1 MATSLIS
8 KAGAALLKK
17 GVSKLTEK
25 EAKSLIGSMDNR
37 LVQFQGKNLNRN
49 DVIAINKARRALL
62 KNKGILSEMNLKY
75 PGVFS
80 GKGSVQAAVDKA
92 VGTIRDMG
100 KKANLDKGNLKAA
113 QASAKEKATDVKS
126 KFPLTLGEINKR
138 AARKKTFQQGPL
150 TKTQEAAMKA
160 GKGIGSKGQ
169 VVDVRS
175 RGQKVGQ
182 AVTDAAKTQGQF
194 LKNVANLP
202 GKVVNLITG
211 KSGKVKTNVKN
222 LSEKDA
228 LTIAKN
234 DAIRKLKGRAV
245 PIVGARKAQKAAFL
259 KLINSVDSLKDLKVL
274 REIAAKDPIMKRIVN
289 DNKSKFKRFM
299 LKGQKLAVGVSGFA
313 LLEAVLNPR
322 KVAKADLTTEE
333 KLVRD
338 TKRNVSSVSKP
349 RKVNNRKAPIV
360 KLSDIKKAGIT
371 GGTASQRL
379 TAFMNM
385 YEYDAEKGRYVK
397 RKRNLVSRVKGVNE
411 IMANAKRG

>member
-80 GKGSVQAAVDKA
+80 GKGPVQAAVNKA
-92 VGTIRDMG
+92 VG
-100 KKANLDKGNLKAA
+100 KKTDLDKGNLKAA
-113 QASAKEKATDVKS
+113 QAAAAERKADVKS
-126 KFPLTLGEINKR
+126 KFPLTLGEINRR

>member
-1 MATSLIS
+1 MAISLIS

-37 LVQFQGKNLNRN
+37 LVQFQGRNLNRN

-80 GKGSVQAAVDKA
+80 GKGPVQAAVNKA
-92 VGTIRDMG
+92 VG
-100 KKANLDKGNLKAA
+100 KKTDLDKGNLKAA
-113 QASAKEKATDVKS
+113 QASAREKATDVKS

-138 AARKKTFQQGPL
+138 AARKKTFQKGPL
-150 TKTQEAAMKA
+150 TKTQEAALKA

-182 AVTDAAKTQGQF
+182 AVVGTTKDAVKTQGQF
-194 LKNVANLP
+194 LKNVADLP

-211 KSGKVKTNVKN
+211 KGGKVRTNAKN

-245 PIVGARKAQKAAFL
+245 PILGARKAQKAAFL

-274 REIAAKDPIMKRIVN
+274 REIASKDPIMKRIVN

-322 KVAKADLTTEE
+322 KVAKAELTLDEQ
-333 KLVRD
+333 LVRD
-338 TKRNVSSVSKP
+338 TKRNVSNVSKP

-411 IMANAKRG
+411 IMASAKRG

>member
-49 DVIAINKARRALL
+49 DVLAINKARRALL
-62 KNKGILSEMNLKY
+62 KNKGILNEMNLKY

-80 GKGSVQAAVDKA
+80 GKGPVQAAVNKA
-92 VGTIRDMG
+92 VG
-100 KKANLDKGNLKAA
+100 KKTDLDKGNLKAA
-113 QASAKEKATDVKS
+113 QASIKEKATDVKS

-138 AARKKTFQQGPL
+138 AARKKTFQQGTL
-150 TKTQEAAMKA
+150 TKTQEAALKA
-160 GKGIGSKGQ
+160 GKGIGSRGQ

-175 RGQKVGQ
+175 KGQKVGQ
-182 AVTDAAKTQGQF
+182 AIASTVKNEVKTQGQF
-194 LKNVANLP
+194 LKNVADLP
-202 GKVVNLITG
+202 VKVVNLITG
-211 KSGKVKTNVKN
+211 KGGKVKTSVKN

-338 TKRNVSSVSKP
+338 TKRNVSNVSKP

>member
-1 MATSLIS
+1 MASSLLTKI
-8 KAGAALLKK
+8 GETLIKK
-17 GVSKLTEK
+17 GASKLTEK

-80 GKGSVQAAVDKA
+80 GKGSVQAAVNKA
-92 VGTIRDMG
+92 IG
-100 KKANLDKGNLKAA
+100 KKTDLDKGNLKAA

-138 AARKKTFQQGPL
+138 AARKKTFQQGTL
-150 TKTQEAAMKA
+150 TKTQEAALKA
-160 GKGIGSKGQ
+160 GKGIGPKGQ

-182 AVTDAAKTQGQF
+182 AVASTVKNEVKTQGQF

-202 GKVVNLITG
+202 RDVVNLITG
-211 KSGKVKTNVKN
+211 KGGKVKTNVKN